1 MGKVTLV
8 TGPTPGTGF
17 RGFVADARN
26 QPQRLTPC
34 LAGAP
39 SPTLSSST
47 RKSIRNPFIASS
59 SDDLSGQAVRIS
71 WCGRKTKIRA
81 NGTATAHKVR
91 GAGCLGSGRAVNL
104 IASCG
109 CGDGELVGV
118 FAYPPGRP
126 HRKALVSAAVCERAD
141 HQDAMRQWTADMA
154 GIPEIG
160 FAPDLASR
168 RSAP

>member
-1 MGKVTLV
+1 VKVRAI
-8 TGPTPGTGF
+8 PI
-17 RGFVADARN
+17 
-26 QPQRLTPC
+26 C
-34 LAGAP
+34 
-39 SPTLSSST
+39 
-47 RKSIRNPFIASS
+47 
-59 SDDLSGQAVRIS
+59 

-91 GAGCLGSGRAVNL
+91 SAGCLGSGRAVNL

-126 HRKALVSAAVCERAD
+126 HPKALVSATVCERAD
-141 HQDAMRQWTADMA
+141 QDAMRQWTADMV
-154 GIPEIG
+154 GTPETG
-160 FAPDLASR
+160 FAPDASR

>member
-1 MGKVTLV
+1 MKVRAI
-8 TGPTPGTGF
+8 PI
-17 RGFVADARN
+17 
-26 QPQRLTPC
+26 C
-34 LAGAP
+34 C
-39 SPTLSSST
+39 
-47 RKSIRNPFIASS
+47 
-59 SDDLSGQAVRIS
+59 

-109 CGDGELVGV
+109 CADGELVGV

-126 HRKALVSAAVCERAD
+126 HRKALVSATVCERAG
-141 HQDAMRQWTADMA
+141 HQDAIRQWTANMA
-154 GIPEIG
+154 GTPEIG